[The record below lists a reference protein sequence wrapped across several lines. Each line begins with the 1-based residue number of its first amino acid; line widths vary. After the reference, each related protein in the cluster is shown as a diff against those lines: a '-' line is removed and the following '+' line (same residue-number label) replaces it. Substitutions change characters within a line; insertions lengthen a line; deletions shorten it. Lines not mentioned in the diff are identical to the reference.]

1 MKKSFPFLFIFL
13 AACAGTPPAWW
24 NPSGAYGG
32 DQAVSRPQK
41 AAPARV
47 AVQDS
52 QPVVEEEPI
61 EQHFE
66 PAFEE
71 YEEMR
76 LTPLPETDGESVSAP
91 EANNASANAD
101 EDQTQEEELPPSQEE
116 LDRAQAQELN
126 VGGKAAASKAGN
138 SGDASGSLPPPSV
151 LEE

>member
-1 MKKSFPFLFIFL
+1 MKKSFPFVFIFL
-13 AACAGTPPAWW
+13 TACAGTPPAWW

-47 AVQDS
+47 AVPES
-52 QPVVEEEPI
+52 QPVEEEPI

-76 LTPLPETDGESVSAP
+76 LTPLPETDGEQEGGLAVEQTPQSPTQS
-91 EANNASANAD
+91 
-101 EDQTQEEELPPSQEE
+101 QTQEEDLPPSQEE

-126 VGGKAAASKAGN
+126 VGAKAVPSSSDADPYT
-138 SGDASGSLPPPSV
+138 SGALPPPSV
-151 LEE
+151 LDE